1 MSSKNPTAQENI
13 TILRLKYDKKEN
25 LCKRENFKPEMKPM
39 IENLENEL
47 YQSEKKQAKSAKLRV
62 NIRIWMAKN
71 APKLSSN

>member
-1 MSSKNPTAQENI
+1 
-13 TILRLKYDKKEN
+13 
-25 LCKRENFKPEMKPM
+25 MKPM

-71 APKLSSN
+71 APKLSSNQLKDRI